1 MSKEMQESKRNRCCS
16 SRPLLEPMI
25 LLKLLYWELGV
36 VVVVVVVIVEVVA
49 VVVVVVSDVG
59 VVGVVVVVA
68 AV

>member
-36 VVVVVVVIVEVVA
+36 VVVVVVIVE
-49 VVVVVVSDVG
+49 VVVVVSDVG
-59 VVGVVVVVA
+59 VVGVVVGVVA

>member
-36 VVVVVVVIVEVVA
+36 VVAVVVVVVIVE
-49 VVVVVVSDVG
+49 VVVVVSDVG
-59 VVGVVVVVA
+59 VVGVVGVVA

>member
-36 VVVVVVVIVEVVA
+36 VVVVVVVIVEVV
-49 VVVVVVSDVG
+49 VVVSDVG

>member
-1 MSKEMQESKRNRCCS
+1 MSKEMQESKRNRCCF

-36 VVVVVVVIVEVVA
+36 VVAVVVVVVE
-49 VVVVVVSDVG
+49 VVVVVSDVG

>member
-36 VVVVVVVIVEVVA
+36 VVAVVVVVVE
-49 VVVVVVSDVG
+49 VVVVVSDVG

>member
-36 VVVVVVVIVEVVA
+36 VVVVVIVE
-49 VVVVVVSDVG
+49 VVVVVSDVG